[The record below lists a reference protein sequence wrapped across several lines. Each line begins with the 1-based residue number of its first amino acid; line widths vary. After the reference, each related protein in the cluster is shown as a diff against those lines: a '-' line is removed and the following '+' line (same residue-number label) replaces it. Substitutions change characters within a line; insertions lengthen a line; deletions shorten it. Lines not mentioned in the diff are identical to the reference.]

1 MLEHPSAR
9 LLAPSVESKKQSPV
23 NYQKLNWNN
32 RVEILRFIL
41 TLDDYELNRRFNYGR
56 KIASIFAH
64 YNNVSFKTAK
74 FFAASKGSLIA
85 LAELYAEDDN
95 WISAELILTVLPEH
109 SCDQIYSELAHLAI
123 MDLAR
128 RETETLTLCHRAYVQ
143 ILHRYFESYDILHR
157 DEDFIRLAL

>member
-1 MLEHPSAR
+1 MLKDRTARIVDPVPDDKGSAALTYR
-9 LLAPSVESKKQSPV
+9 
-23 NYQKLNWNN
+23 KLNWNN
-32 RVEILRFIL
+32 RIEILRFIL

-143 ILHRYFESYDILHR
+143 ILHRYFESYGILHR